1 MPRGLLP
8 LVGAQK
14 QFDLLALA
22 AILRSISRVE
32 ACPTLA
38 QIRAQRESG
47 VGTQK
52 RRRGPG
58 IHLHGLH
65 PFGTPI
71 YVVAKVRYAVRA
83 LRRGGAVRARV
94 FAFFDF
100 LKRRLGVSLSGGRHP
115 SPPLPFPFDHGLPPS
130 DVQVLAAARK
140 CLAALP
146 KSS

>member
-1 MPRGLLP
+1 M
-8 LVGAQK
+8 VGAQK

-22 AILRSISRVE
+22 AILCELLRSISRVE

-47 VGTQK
+47 EGTQK

-65 PFGTPI
+65 PFGTPV
-71 YVVAKVRYAVRA
+71 YVVAKVRFAVRA
-83 LRRGGAVRARV
+83 LRRRMSGPGSCLRFLRLLEEALGGLLVRGTTS
-94 FAFFDF
+94 FA
-100 LKRRLGVSLSGGRHP
+100 
-115 SPPLPFPFDHGLPPS
+115 PFPIPVRPRLQPS
-130 DVQVLAAARK
+130 DVQVLAAAWES
-140 CLAALP
+140 LVALP